1 MGDILMKVL
10 TQLFLLLL
18 IASACTPLAQSSAVP
33 IPTLEERQDFGYVLS
48 WSADD
53 KLLSVTTNTGLY
65 VYDTNT
71 LKQVAAFPDLSGS
84 TAEFS
89 SEYMTAIN
97 QAGMH
102 VWDRKDFQLLFQEK
116 ANDPIQ
122 FQSVAISPDNK
133 RLVTGEQK
141 QFRVW
146 ELPKGNLIAT
156 IPIDGFVSNLAFTG
170 QNTLIVIE
178 QYKARVEEWDLQT
191 MKKVR
196 SFEIPRDVLFFT
208 LSEDGKIMLVDY
220 GESGVE
226 LWNVETGKPEHY
238 YRQMQGA
245 SGWTRLSG
253 DNRLAIVWGYA
264 IDGNHSGMG
273 VWDLGKDQRLY
284 EFSTSFVNGDGWRSG
299 ALNSDGTILAAS
311 NNEGYIYFYDLKD
324 GKKIGEIHLLYKFVT

>member
-1 MGDILMKVL
+1 MKVL

-18 IASACTPLAQSSAVP
+18 IASACNPVAPANVVSP
-33 IPTLEERQDFGYVLS
+33 PTSEERQDFGYFLS
-48 WSADD
+48 WSPDD

-71 LKQVAAFPDLSGS
+71 FTQVAAFPNLGGATADFSNEYLS
-84 TAEFS
+84 
-89 SEYMTAIN
+89 AIHHD
-97 QAGMH
+97 GMY
-102 VWDRKDFQLLFQEK
+102 VWDRKDFSLLFQEK
-116 ANDPIQ
+116 ATDPIQ
-122 FQSVAISPDNK
+122 FQSVAISPDNEK
-133 RLVTGEQK
+133 LVTGEQK
-141 QFRVW
+141 QFCIW
-146 ELPKGNLIAT
+146 DLPEGNLIAN
-156 IPIDGFVSNLAFTG
+156 IPIDGFVSNLAFTDH
-170 QNTLIVIE
+170 NTLIVVE
-178 QYKARVEEWDLQT
+178 QYKALVEEWDMQT

-208 LSEDGKIMLVDY
+208 LSKDGKIMLVDY

-264 IDGNHSGMG
+264 IDGTHSGMG
-273 VWDLGKDQRLY
+273 VWDLEKDQRLY

-299 ALNSDGTILAAS
+299 ALSSDGTILAAS
-311 NNEGYIYFYDLKD
+311 NSEGYIYFYDLKD
-324 GKKIGEIHLLYKFVT
+324 GNKIGEIHLPYTFVL